1 MLYIVYYIYIHCI
14 YLETLSAMFFAGGKI
29 LLNLRWKLVKTP
41 DVCKNAGEFIKC
53 RIYRC
58 MLKQQNTENTTI
70 YNYAGWKHE

>member
-1 MLYIVYYIYIHCI
+1 
-14 YLETLSAMFFAGGKI
+14 MFFAGGNI

-70 YNYAGWKHE
+70 YNYAGWKHEQLLQKICKPELPARG